1 MKLELLVGVRPCGVL
16 CNLVGSLDSVQRQQ
30 GTIEGFEQRN
40 KIVRFVFQKD
50 SSDF

>member
-1 MKLELLVGVRPCGVL
+1 MKLELSAGVRPCGVL
-16 CNLVGSLDSVQRQQ
+16 CNLVGSLESVQRQQ
-30 GTIEGFEQRN
+30 GAIEDFKQRN